1 MIQKILISICGIMTI
16 ATVFAISSNH
26 PNLSELRDKKL
37 VDLLPQEIFT
47 ITEPELDCL
56 AMNIYHEARN
66 DLMAGQFAVAD
77 VVLNRVLDERF
88 PDNICD
94 VIHQGPVRERHRT
107 AETPDPDDAEFIP
120 VLHQCQFSWYC
131 DGISDETKEQ
141 GAWKQAQ
148 AVAYMLISRDTM
160 RGITEG
166 ATHYHATY
174 VNPKWAPTLYPI
186 GQIGKHRFYKWL

>member
-1 MIQKILISICGIMTI
+1 MIQKLLISICGIMTI

-77 VVLNRVLDERF
+77 VVLSL
-88 PDNICD
+88 
-94 VIHQGPVRERHRT
+94 IH
-107 AETPDPDDAEFIP
+107 I
-120 VLHQCQFSWYC
+120 
-131 DGISDETKEQ
+131 
-141 GAWKQAQ
+141 
-148 AVAYMLISRDTM
+148 
-160 RGITEG
+160 
-166 ATHYHATY
+166 
-174 VNPKWAPTLYPI
+174 
-186 GQIGKHRFYKWL
+186 